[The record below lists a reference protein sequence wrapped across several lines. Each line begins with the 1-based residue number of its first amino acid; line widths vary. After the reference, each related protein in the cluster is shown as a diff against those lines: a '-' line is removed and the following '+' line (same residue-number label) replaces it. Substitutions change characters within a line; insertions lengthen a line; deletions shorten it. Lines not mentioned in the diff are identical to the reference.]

1 MINVSIHPFVSVCFA
16 NCHSH
21 FGMRYA
27 AYVMHSKHKKTALK
41 DLWQHQQT
49 MGCLPPE
56 VDHQGNIEYKVKAM
70 GLLRQQATNYIL
82 LFSAIL
88 LSLNW
93 WILQKYEWSI

>member
-1 MINVSIHPFVSVCFA
+1 MINVSIHPFVSICFA
-16 NCHSH
+16 NCPSH

-70 GLLRQQATNYIL
+70 GYSGSKQLTIPL
-82 LFSAIL
+82 LFSANQ

-93 WILQKYEWSI
+93 